1 MKLPLKIAKVLVRLI
16 NGESIPNSLS
26 KGKVIDELVSENIIY
41 RKGKHKKYLELI
53 NKSGLQNYLENQLQI
68 NDLNKYISALENEH
82 STRSEFVKIT
92 TDSKKSKE
100 RAFKGFLVNSYDSI
114 KAELN
119 NENITLNPPKGSFV
133 FIHDYESFQVPK
145 EITIV
150 GVENTKNFSQIYEQ
164 QYLFKNINPLFI
176 SRYPQ
181 NQNKDFITW
190 MKSIPNNYLHFGD
203 FDIAGIGIY
212 LNEYK
217 KHLHGKASFFI
228 PENIKSDLKTNGNRE
243 RFDSQKINFN
253 LNKLQETKL
262 LDLIK
267 LIQIEKKGLDQ
278 EYYIQN
284 ANSDP
289 QKASGSRSRYC
300 LRD

>member
-1 MKLPLKIAKVLVRLI
+1 
-16 NGESIPNSLS
+16 
-26 KGKVIDELVSENIIY
+26 
-41 RKGKHKKYLELI
+41 
-53 NKSGLQNYLENQLQI
+53 
-68 NDLNKYISALENEH
+68 
-82 STRSEFVKIT
+82 
-92 TDSKKSKE
+92 
-100 RAFKGFLVNSYDSI
+100 
-114 KAELN
+114 
-119 NENITLNPPKGSFV
+119 
-133 FIHDYESFQVPK
+133 
-145 EITIV
+145 
-150 GVENTKNFSQIYEQ
+150 
-164 QYLFKNINPLFI
+164 
-176 SRYPQ
+176 
-181 NQNKDFITW
+181 